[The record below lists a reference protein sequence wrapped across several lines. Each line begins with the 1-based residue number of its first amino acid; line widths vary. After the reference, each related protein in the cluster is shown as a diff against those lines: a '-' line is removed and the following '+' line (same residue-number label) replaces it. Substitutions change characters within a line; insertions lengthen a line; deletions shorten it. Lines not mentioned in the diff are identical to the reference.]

1 VVIEGHTDSS
11 GSDAINQP
19 LSERRARAVANE
31 ITSQGVDAAR
41 ITSTGY
47 GSSQPVADNTTAAG
61 KAANRR
67 VEVAI
72 FANEK
77 MQKAAKRGQL

>member
-1 VVIEGHTDSS
+1 
-11 GSDAINQP
+11 
-19 LSERRARAVANE
+19 
-31 ITSQGVDAAR
+31 VDVSR
-41 ITSTGY
+41 ITATGY
-47 GSSQPVADNTTAAG
+47 GSSQPVADNTSVAG

-77 MQKAAKRGQL
+77 MQKAAKKGQL

>member
-1 VVIEGHTDSS
+1 M
-11 GSDAINQP
+11 
-19 LSERRARAVANE
+19 ANE
-31 ITSQGVDAAR
+31 LTSAKSVDFGR
-41 ITSTGY
+41 ITATGY
-47 GSSQPVADNTTAAG
+47 GSSQPVADNTSAAG

-72 FANEK
+72 FANDK